1 MNYGLIVELRATKA
15 LALLPE
21 VPHYLVTLA
30 CLEICDDPHG
40 PCGLTT
46 GTTGLKTS
54 RMWAVGSMGFIE
66 YEVDDGAK
74 VVTITDVIS
83 AME

>member
-1 MNYGLIVELRATKA
+1 MNYSLIFELRATTA
-15 LALLPE
+15 LAALPE
-21 VPHYLVTLA
+21 VPHELFTLA
-30 CLEICDDPHG
+30 CYDVCRDPHG

-66 YEVDDGAK
+66 YEVDDGVK

-83 AME
+83 TMD